1 VTGDRPTVLITGA
14 SSGIG
19 LATAR
24 DFARRGARLV
34 LVSRSPEALTVA
46 ADSCTALGAEVI
58 TAPADIGVAAEVD
71 GAFAAAVAR
80 FGRIDVVVNSA
91 ATVAYGRFVDV
102 PADIFDRVLQT
113 NLIGTANVARAALR
127 QFEVDGGGDLILVGS
142 LLGKIAVP
150 TMGSYVTGKWAVHGL
165 ARILQLEA
173 RQMDGVRVSLVS
185 PGSVDT
191 PVYAQ
196 AANYVGWEG
205 RPPPPVDPPEKV
217 ARAIV
222 AAVGRQRRDRSVG
235 IANELVVLGF
245 RMLPAVYDALVTP
258 LVKLAAHSRTPVEP
272 WAGNVVEPQPAGEAE
287 HGKWGRHW
295 LRGVT
300 AGSVAVAGGVAGAVL
315 RGRSAGQDA
324 VPGGAAQPA
333 AEHSGR

>member
-1 VTGDRPTVLITGA
+1 MTGDRPTVLITGA

-34 LVSRSPEALTVA
+34 LVSRSAEALGA
-46 ADSCTALGAEVI
+46 AAESCTALGAEVL
-58 TAPADIGVAAEVD
+58 TAPADIGVAATVD
-71 GAFAAAVAR
+71 AAFDAAVAR

-102 PADIFDRVLQT
+102 PPEIFDRVLRT
-113 NLIGTANVARAALR
+113 NLTGTANVARAALKH
-127 QFEVDGGGDLILVGS
+127 FEAGGGGDLILVGS

-150 TMGSYVTGKWAVHGL
+150 TMGSYVTGKWGVHGL

-173 RQMDGVRVSLVS
+173 RAMDGVRVSLVS
-185 PGSVDT
+185 PGGVDT

-217 ARAIV
+217 AAAIV

-235 IANELVVLGF
+235 LANEVIVLGF
-245 RMLPAVYDALVTP
+245 RALPAVFDALVTP
-258 LVKLAAHSRTPVEP
+258 LVKLAAHSRTPVSP
-272 WAGNVVEPQPAGEAE
+272 WAGNVLEPQPAGEAE

-300 AGSVAVAGGVAGAVL
+300 AGTVAVAGGVAGAVL

-324 VPGGAAQPA
+324 VPGGAAQTPA
-333 AEHSGR
+333 ERTRR